1 MPLERRHARIPA
13 AIALVALAAFVVL
26 WIGVRTPF
34 ARGMVAG
41 WVEGAVG
48 LPATVE
54 SLGLGFFP
62 SPSATIRGLAI
73 AQPPGFGDEPFVTV
87 GMLRLRVPWSGIFD
101 VSVIESIAASDAT
114 VRLLVNPDGTSNWS
128 KLLCPRPAVG
138 SSCWMTVRSKTTW
151 CATWSRS

>member
-54 SLGLGFFP
+54 SVTSVMRFTSSQVVQPTSPTQSTSVPGRNVNRNGLR
-62 SPSATIRGLAI
+62 SP
-73 AQPPGFGDEPFVTV
+73 
-87 GMLRLRVPWSGIFD
+87 
-101 VSVIESIAASDAT
+101 
-114 VRLLVNPDGTSNWS
+114 
-128 KLLCPRPAVG
+128 
-138 SSCWMTVRSKTTW
+138 
-151 CATWSRS
+151 